1 MGGVQSMALLI
12 GRILLAGIFVI
23 AGYSKIGNFAGTVSY
38 IASKGLPLPE
48 AGAVLAIA
56 VELGA
61 GVLLILGL
69 KTRWAAIALAAFTLA
84 STYFFHAFWAMPEA
98 QKAMQSLMFQ
108 KNMAIIGGLLALAV
122 AGAGAFSIDR
132 R

>member
-1 MGGVQSMALLI
+1 M
-12 GRILLAGIFVI
+12 
-23 AGYSKIGNFAGTVSY
+23 
-38 IASKGLPLPE
+38 
-48 AGAVLAIA
+48 
-56 VELGA
+56 
-61 GVLLILGL
+61 LLILGL

-84 STYFFHAFWAMPEA
+84 ATYLFHAFWAMPEA

-108 KNMAIIGGLLALAV
+108 KNLAIVGGLLALAV